1 MAFVECMIETLP
13 GLALERELWQRDIRL
28 VAGVDEA
35 GRGALAG
42 PVMVGVVIL
51 PDRSDLEWSLGGVRD
66 SKQMTPHQRT
76 VWAAKIKEIALA
88 WSVGAAQADEIDALG
103 ILPAT
108 RLGVTR
114 ALQSL
119 PFQPDFLL
127 MDYLPCPGLTV
138 PHRMMPKGESHS
150 LSIACASVLAKTER
164 DSVMQLL
171 DGQYPGY
178 GLARHKGYGTALHR
192 AAIRALGY
200 SPIHRRT
207 FVFSEDR

>member
-1 MAFVECMIETLP
+1 MIETLP

>member
-1 MAFVECMIETLP
+1 MIETLP

-127 MDYLPCPGLTV
+127 MDYLPWPGLTV